1 MHLHQLVWRMHQGE
15 SCFSLSSHEE
25 GSMADILTVEHEDES
40 SPLLERFYCIFPTL
54 FTETTTS
61 WFVHEGCKI
70 FIATRLVLDQVVE

>member
-1 MHLHQLVWRMHQGE
+1 MHEGE

-25 GSMADILTVEHEDES
+25 GIMAEILTVQHEDQS
-40 SPLLERFYCIFPTL
+40 SPLLERIYCISPTF

-70 FIATRLVLDQVVE
+70 FIATRLVLDQVGVEEI